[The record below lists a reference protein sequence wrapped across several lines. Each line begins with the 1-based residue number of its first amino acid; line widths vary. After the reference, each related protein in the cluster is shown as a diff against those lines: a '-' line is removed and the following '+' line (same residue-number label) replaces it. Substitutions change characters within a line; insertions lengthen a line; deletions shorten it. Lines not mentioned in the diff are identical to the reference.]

1 MLANDSGTDPKVKK
15 KLLSVLASW
24 HQQFKDDPSMSF
36 VANLFGQV
44 RPHHAA
50 PVPRQTR
57 ASIDDDMFQIEAAGL
72 GMGNSLAEQRRR
84 EEQERKEE
92 KRKAKEAKEA
102 EKIRQRK
109 LEEEKRKKAAQ
120 PKTKRKPFNY
130 EEVRLET

>member
-1 MLANDSGTDPKVKK
+1 
-15 KLLSVLASW
+15 
-24 HQQFKDDPSMSF
+24 MSF
-36 VANLFGQV
+36 VANLFTQV

-50 PVPRQTR
+50 PIPRQTR

-72 GMGNSLAEQRRR
+72 GLGDSVAEQRRK

-102 EKIRQRK
+102 EKIRQKR
-109 LEEEKRKKAAQ
+109 LEEERRKKATQ

-130 EEVRLET
+130 EEVGLGQWPSSFSCSFLLYPGETPNPHCHRERLHGFQ